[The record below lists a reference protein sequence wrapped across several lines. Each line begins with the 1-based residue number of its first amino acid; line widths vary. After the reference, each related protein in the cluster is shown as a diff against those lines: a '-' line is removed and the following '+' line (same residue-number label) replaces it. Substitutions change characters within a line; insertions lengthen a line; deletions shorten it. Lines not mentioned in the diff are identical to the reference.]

1 MSKSGLEGFGAML
14 DWLVPFNDC
23 KFTGSQILL
32 PSNSSPTLDNR
43 LSCSAWSS
51 IPSLCTVVLD
61 LDTLC
66 RVYELSTGGISGTRF
81 GWVGLLGALIRARRH
96 VCKNNPKERPWHG
109 IGR

>member
-1 MSKSGLEGFGAML
+1 ML

-51 IPSLCTVVLD
+51 IPSLCTVILD
-61 LDTLC
+61 LYALLFTSYQGG
-66 RVYELSTGGISGTRF
+66 VTGGIRDTRF
-81 GWVGLLGALIRARRH
+81 GWVSLGPLEMYVKRSDR
-96 VCKNNPKERPWHG
+96 G
-109 IGR
+109 TG